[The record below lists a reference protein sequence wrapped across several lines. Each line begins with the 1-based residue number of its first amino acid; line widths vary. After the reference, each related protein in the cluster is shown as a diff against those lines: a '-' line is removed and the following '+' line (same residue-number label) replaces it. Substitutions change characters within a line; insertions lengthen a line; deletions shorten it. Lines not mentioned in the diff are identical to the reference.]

1 MDAKIETLISECYF
15 LFKDFGLL
23 KELTNKMKNNYRNDI
38 WFLLL
43 LIKEFL
49 LEKKIILI
57 LIFDQY
63 PKSIDKDNNLLLFK
77 DFKIFLLSNINN
89 NDMK

>member
-1 MDAKIETLISECYF
+1 
-15 LFKDFGLL
+15 
-23 KELTNKMKNNYRNDI
+23 MKNNYRNDI

-49 LEKKIILI
+49 LEKKIIPI

-63 PKSIDKDNNLLLFK
+63 QKSIDKDNNLLLFK
-77 DFKIFLLSNINN
+77 DFKTFLLSNINDN
-89 NDMK
+89 NVKEQIVL

>member
-1 MDAKIETLISECYF
+1 
-15 LFKDFGLL
+15 
-23 KELTNKMKNNYRNDI
+23 MKNNYRNDI

-49 LEKKIILI
+49 LEKKIIPI

-63 PKSIDKDNNLLLFK
+63 QKSIDKDNSLLLFK
-77 DFKIFLLSNINN
+77 DFKIFLLSNIND